1 MTLSATAVD
10 PLFCEEVVTEL
21 TKDHLVR
28 LATGTL
34 ACVRTRAFLPAE
46 SRADLAG
53 LVDRMPLSSVN
64 PERVNPPVFRFGPT
78 VNDFVTD
85 GRLDPA
91 YWAHVESARVAWSA
105 ADVRPDP
112 LGLCLARL
120 GEVWGA
126 APEPARIADRPV
138 MAGTIRESNGG
149 LRVHFDAVARE
160 FPRGLF
166 DQKLVAQL
174 AINVY
179 LMMPEAGG
187 ETTIWRRT
195 WEPTDE
201 AARIGF
207 GYDRQVV
214 NGIQSVTVRPEAGDA
229 LVFNPRFYHSVA
241 GGQDGRRVS
250 VAMFIGIT
258 ANGTLA
264 IWS

>member
-1 MTLSATAVD
+1 MGTTMTLSATALD
-10 PLFCEEVVTEL
+10 PLFVEEVGTEL
-21 TKDHLVR
+21 TKDQLVR

-34 ACVRTRAFLPAE
+34 ACAHVTAFLPAE
-46 SRADLAG
+46 LRADLAG
-53 LVDRMPLSSVN
+53 LVDRMPLTSVN
-64 PERVNPPVFRFGPT
+64 PERVNPPVLRFGPT

-85 GRLDPA
+85 GRLDPG
-91 YWAHVESARVAWSA
+91 YWPHVESARTAWEA
-105 ADVRPDP
+105 ADLRPDP
-112 LGLCLARL
+112 LRICLDRL

-126 APEPARIADRPV
+126 PPEPARIAGRPV
-138 MAGTIRESNGG
+138 MAGTVRESNGG
-149 LRVHFDAVARE
+149 LRE

-166 DQKLVAQL
+166 DEPLLAQL

-179 LMMPEAGG
+179 LLMPGTGG

-195 WEPTDE
+195 WEPADE

-214 NGIQSVTVRPEAGDA
+214 DGAQSVTVRPAAGDA

-258 ANGTLA
+258 AAGTLA